1 MGSLMGIADRLG
13 AFDSPL
19 GVALLLAIPAVGALF
34 ALFRN
39 WASWRERSFSM
50 SRKREKDFMEIVRR
64 DKPLERVSPIQ
75 LERAFRK
82 CMGYEMSSVE
92 LRFALQRDNTSR
104 LLRAMRNGRNLV
116 RRDGEQFFQK
126 GILPLWLLDSSAT
139 LLGVTA
145 GIGCVGCI
153 VGALIGH
160 APALTLIATEL
171 AVIVWMCIEG
181 MRGAAAAR
189 FLLEPANFPRAPA
202 ADVDVDEDG
211 RKKGSRKKSGRAKA
225 GKDGALIPVPPSTV
239 PPLSLV
245 PPENVMT
252 VEAPG
257 KEGTSH

>member
-1 MGSLMGIADRLG
+1 MGSFMGIADRLG
-13 AFDSPL
+13 AFDSPI
-19 GVALLLAIPAVGALF
+19 GVVLLLAIPVVGALF

-50 SRKREKDFMEIVRR
+50 SRKREKDFLEIIRR

-116 RRDGEQFFQK
+116 RRDGERFFHK
-126 GILPLWLLDSSAT
+126 GILPLRLLDWSAT
-139 LLGVTA
+139 LFGVVA

-153 VGALIGH
+153 AGALIGH
-160 APALTLIATEL
+160 APALSLIATEL

-189 FLLEPANFPRAPA
+189 FLLEPANFPRAPS
-202 ADVDVDEDG
+202 ADVDVAEDG
-211 RKKGSRKKSGRAKA
+211 QRKSSRKKSGRTKA
-225 GKDGALIPVPPSTV
+225 RKDAPIPVQASTA

-245 PPENVMT
+245 PPENVIT

-257 KEGTSH
+257 KEGTSD